1 MEKTLLVVAM
11 LLAVAMFS
19 SCTGYSSLNYKTLNE
34 THVVLD
40 KANFEVIGQAEGSWS
55 AEYVL
60 GFGGYKKETLKENAI
75 QQMYKNA
82 NLKSSQAIINVNYS
96 TSVRTVLG
104 FYTEYTVTAYGTII
118 EFK

>member
-1 MEKTLLVVAM
+1 MKKTLLVVAM

-19 SCTGYSSLNYKTLNE
+19 SCTGYNFLNYKTLNE

>member
-1 MEKTLLVVAM
+1 MKKILLVVAM

-19 SCTGYSSLNYKTLNE
+19 SCTGYNFLNYKTLNE

-40 KANFEVIGQAEGSWS
+40 KANFVVVGQAEGSWS

-60 GFGGYKKETLKENAI
+60 GFGGYKTATLKENAI

-104 FYTEYTVTAYGTII
+104 FYTERTVTAYGTII